1 MFDQNKAA
9 LRRGYEA
16 IGKGNAAVFHEYMAP
31 NYVFHGPGGLEL
43 KGPEGFG
50 QYVTML
56 RAAFPDMHMAAMSM
70 VSEGDYVAH
79 RATFTGTHRGDF
91 RGIAPTG
98 KRVTFAINILSRF
111 AGGKEVEAWEE
122 FDTLGLYQQL
132 GVAPPMGQTGT

>member
-1 MFDQNKAA
+1 MFDRNKAA

-16 IGKGNAAVFHEYMAP
+16 INKGNVAAFNEYMAP
-31 NYVFHGPGGLEL
+31 NYVFHGPAGLEL

-56 RAAFPDMHMAAMSM
+56 HAAFPDMHMGAMSM
-70 VSEGDYVAH
+70 VSEGEYVAP
-79 RATFTGTHRGDF
+79 RATFIGTHGGDF
-91 RGIAPTG
+91 GGIAPTG
-98 KRVTFAINILSRF
+98 RRVAFAINILSRF

-132 GVAPPMGQTGT
+132 GVTPPMTQPGT